1 MVCSFI
7 GLIGVGMLGIGAG
20 GILNDLYVALEEIEE
35 LERQGLLDDPPETI
49 SYIAKQELSFCK
61 DLAGL
66 RRYIEYSEAEL
77 SKLENTLAIS
87 CFVFLALLL
96 LKVYLR
102 FIKKKVPQ

>member
-20 GILNDLYVALEEIEE
+20 GILNDLYDALKEIEE

-49 SYIAKQELSFCK
+49 SHIAKREIILCK
-61 DLAGL
+61 NSAGL
-66 RRYIEYSEAEL
+66 RRYIEEIHAYQ

-87 CFVFLALLL
+87 RFVFLALLL